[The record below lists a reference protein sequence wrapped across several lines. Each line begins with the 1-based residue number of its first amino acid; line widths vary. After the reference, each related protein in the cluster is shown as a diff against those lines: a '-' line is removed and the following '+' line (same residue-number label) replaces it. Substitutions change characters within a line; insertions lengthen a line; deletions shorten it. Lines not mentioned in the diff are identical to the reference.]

1 MKRIISSMIVF
12 TALFSACNKK
22 EDCTI
27 CYAEPAVLEITLCL
41 EQEPTTKATAYLS
54 SQTYEKQVNNVQI
67 LVFDSSGALNI
78 YKDVGTATSGISI
91 NTTTGP
97 KTIWAVINGPSLASI
112 KTLSALRNT
121 AVDLSNNSTTASE
134 GFVMS
139 GSSEITVGSASTS
152 VSIQVERLLS
162 RVALQKI
169 TNSLPASYGTMTINN
184 VCLTNVVGNQNLA
197 GAATISTW
205 YNKMGRKDGATASS
219 QIIDGST
226 YLASHPTLTF
236 KSVESSVASGASH
249 TPTTPYLFYTFPNS
263 TGNDV
268 TGWATSFTARKTRLV
283 VAATIGGKK
292 YYYPVV
298 IDTPSRNNAY
308 TVELTITGLG
318 SPDPDT
324 PVVKGSVNA
333 SITVLGWTSG
343 TVYEEII

>member
-1 MKRIISSMIVF
+1 MIVF
-12 TALFSACNKK
+12 TALFSACNKT

-27 CYAEPAVLEITLCL
+27 CYANPAVLEITLCL

-78 YKDVGTATSGISI
+78 YKDVGTSTSGISI
-91 NTTTGP
+91 NTTTGS
-97 KTIWAVINGPSLASI
+97 KTIWAVINGPSLTSI

-121 AVDLSNNSTTASE
+121 AVDLGNNSTTASE

-184 VCLTNVVGNQNLA
+184 VCLANVVGNQNLA

-219 QIIDGST
+219 QIIDGAT

-249 TPTTPYLFYTFPNS
+249 TPTTPYLFYMFPNS
-263 TGNDV
+263 TSNDV

-283 VAATIGGKK
+283 VAATIGGMK

-318 SPDPDT
+318 STEPDK
-324 PVVKGSVNA
+324 PVEKGTINA
-333 SITVLGWTSG
+333 SVTVEGWATGSIYNE
-343 TVYEEII
+343 TI

>member
-1 MKRIISSMIVF
+1 MIVF
-12 TALFSACNKK
+12 TALFSACNKT

-27 CYAEPAVLEITLCL
+27 CYANPAVLEITLCL

-78 YKDVGTATSGISI
+78 YKDVGTSTSGISI
-91 NTTTGP
+91 NTTTGS
-97 KTIWAVINGPSLASI
+97 KTIWAVINGPSLTSI

-121 AVDLSNNSTTASE
+121 AVDLGNNSTTASE

-184 VCLTNVVGNQNLA
+184 VCLANVVGNQNLA

-219 QIIDGST
+219 QIIDGAT

-283 VAATIGGKK
+283 VTATIGGKK

-318 SPDPDT
+318 STDPDT

>member
-1 MKRIISSMIVF
+1 MKRIISCMIVF

-27 CYAEPAVLEITLCL
+27 CYAEPAVLDITLCL

-121 AVDLSNNSTTASE
+121 AVDLGNNSTTASE

-205 YNKMGRKDGATASS
+205 YNKMGRKDGATTSS
-219 QIIDGST
+219 QIIDGAT

-308 TVELTITGLG
+308 TIELTITGLG
-318 SPDPDT
+318 STDPDT

>member
-1 MKRIISSMIVF
+1 MIVF
-12 TALFSACNKK
+12 TALFSACNKT

-27 CYAEPAVLEITLCL
+27 CYANPAVLEITLCL

-78 YKDVGTATSGISI
+78 YKDVGTSTSGISI
-91 NTTTGP
+91 NTTTGS
-97 KTIWAVINGPSLASI
+97 KTIWAVINGPSLTSI

-121 AVDLSNNSTTASE
+121 AVDLGNNSTTASE

-184 VCLTNVVGNQNLA
+184 VCLANVVGNQNLA
-197 GAATISTW
+197 GAATASTW
-205 YNKMGRKDGATASS
+205 YNKMGRKDGATASN

-236 KSVESSVASGASH
+236 KSVESSVANGASH
-249 TPTTPYLFYTFPNS
+249 TPSTPYLFYTFPNS
-263 TGNDV
+263 TSNDV

-318 SPDPDT
+318 STEPDK
-324 PVVKGSVNA
+324 PVEKGTINA
-333 SITVLGWTSG
+333 SVTVEGWATGSIYNE
-343 TVYEEII
+343 TI